1 MNRRRFL
8 QSTALLPLAA
18 AVPSRALEV
27 AAGKAEHC
35 IMLWLGGGM
44 AQIDTFD
51 PKPRMGDAVKNVP
64 GSYYPSI
71 KTAVRDVMVCEH
83 LKHTAPLMDRVTAL
97 RSVYHDVVD
106 EHAAAVNRMHTG
118 RPVSGTV
125 QYPSM
130 GSVVVHER
138 GGLTDK
144 VPPYVLMG
152 YPSPT
157 RGPGFLGAASGY
169 LYLTDT
175 ESGPA
180 GLTPPPGISSERKAR
195 REALLRRLRESA
207 KTAGQPE
214 SEATRNF
221 EQAQEQS
228 LRLAGPEFM
237 SVFDLAKEDAAL
249 RAGYGGELGQRCLL
263 ARRLVQRGVRFIE
276 VAHNMNF
283 ANGTGWDTHQKG
295 QLNQHVLI
303 QELDQALSSLI
314 LDLERVKLLEKTL
327 IVVSTEFG
335 RPPDF
340 DAQGGRGHQPQV
352 FSVVLAG
359 GGLRHRGAWGES
371 DELSKKPVKDAMS
384 VPDLFATI
392 YNTLGIAPDKVLY
405 DGDRPV
411 PVTDNGRPAAGLF
424 SEKG

>member
-1 MNRRRFL
+1 
-8 QSTALLPLAA
+8 
-18 AVPSRALEV
+18 
-27 AAGKAEHC
+27 
-35 IMLWLGGGM
+35 
-44 AQIDTFD
+44 
-51 PKPRMGDAVKNVP
+51 
-64 GSYYPSI
+64 
-71 KTAVRDVMVCEH
+71 
-83 LKHTAPLMDRVTAL
+83 
-97 RSVYHDVVD
+97 
-106 EHAAAVNRMHTG
+106 
-118 RPVSGTV
+118 
-125 QYPSM
+125 
-130 GSVVVHER
+130 VHER
-138 GGLTDK
+138 GGLNEK

-157 RGPGFLGAASGY
+157 RGPGFLGASCGY

-180 GLTPPPGISSERKAR
+180 GLAPPPGISGDRRAR
-195 REALLRRLRESA
+195 REVLLLRLRESA
-207 KTAGQPE
+207 KSAGLPE
-214 SEATRNF
+214 SDAARNF
-221 EQAQEQS
+221 ELAQDQS

-249 RAGYGGELGQRCLL
+249 RAGYGGEFGQRCLL

-283 ANGTGWDTHQKG
+283 VNGTGWDTHQKG

-303 QELDQALSSLI
+303 QELDQALSALM
-314 LDLERVKLLEKTL
+314 LDLERVKLLDKTL

-359 GGLRHRGAWGES
+359 GGLKHRGAYGES
-371 DELSKKPVKDAMS
+371 DELSKKPARDALS

-392 YNTLGIAPDKVLY
+392 YNTLGIAPDKVLH

-424 SEKG
+424 G

>member
-8 QSTALLPLAA
+8 QSSALLPLAGALPARA
-18 AVPSRALEV
+18 ANIPR
-27 AAGKAEHC
+27 GKAEHC

-51 PKPRMGDAVKNVP
+51 PKPQMGDAVKNVP

-71 KTAVRDVMVCEH
+71 KTAVPGVMVCEH
-83 LKHTAPLMDRVTAL
+83 LKKTAPLMDRVTAL

-125 QYPSM
+125 QYPSI

-138 GGLTDK
+138 GALNDT

-152 YPSPT
+152 YPSPS
-157 RGPGFLGAASGY
+157 RGPGFLGASCGY

-180 GLTPPPGISSERKAR
+180 GLTPPPGISSERQAR
-195 REALLRRLRESA
+195 REALLLRLRESA
-207 KTAGQPE
+207 KTAGLPE
-214 SEATRNF
+214 SEAAKNF
-221 EQAQEQS
+221 ELAQDQS

-237 SVFDLAKEDAAL
+237 SVFDLAKEEAAV
-249 RAGYGGELGQRCLL
+249 RESYGGEFGQRCLL

-283 ANGTGWDTHQKG
+283 VNGTGWDTHQKG

-303 QELDQALSSLI
+303 QELDQALSALI
-314 LDLERVKLLEKTL
+314 LDLERVKLLDKTL
-327 IVVSTEFG
+327 IVVSSEFG

-359 GGLRHRGAWGES
+359 GGLKHCGAWGES
-371 DELSKKPVKDAMS
+371 DALSRKPARDAMS

-392 YNTLGIAPDKVLY
+392 YNTLGIAPDGLLH

-411 PVTDNGRPAAGLF
+411 PVTDNGNPAAGLF
-424 SEKG
+424 V

>member
-1 MNRRRFL
+1 MRRRHFL
-8 QSTALLPLAA
+8 KSSALLPLAA
-18 AVPSRALEV
+18 GLHVVQGGEGSLL
-27 AAGKAEHC
+27 GKAEHC

-44 AQIDTFD
+44 AQMDTFD
-51 PKPRMGDAVKNVP
+51 PKRMGDAVKNVP

-71 KTAVRDVMVCEH
+71 KTAAPGVMVCEH
-83 LKHTAPLMDRVTAL
+83 LKRTAEVMDRMTVL
-97 RSVYHDVVD
+97 RTVHHDVID

-118 RPVSGTV
+118 RTVSGTV
-125 QYPSM
+125 QYPSI

-138 GGLTDK
+138 KGLNDK

-157 RGPGFLGAASGY
+157 RGPGFLGASCGY

-180 GLTPPPGISSERKAR
+180 GLTPPPGISSERQAR
-195 REALLRRLRESA
+195 REALLRRLRESSHS
-207 KTAGQPE
+207 AGPPE
-214 SEATRNF
+214 SEAARNF
-221 EQAQEQS
+221 AMAQDQS
-228 LRLAGPEFM
+228 FRLAGPEFM

-249 RAGYGGELGQRCLL
+249 REGYGGEFGQRCLL

-283 ANGTGWDTHQKG
+283 VNGTGWDTHQKG
-295 QLNQHVLI
+295 QLQQHVLI
-303 QELDQALSSLI
+303 RELDSALSSLV
-314 LDLERVKLLEKTL
+314 LDLERHKLLEKTL

-340 DAQGGRGHQPQV
+340 DSLGGRGHHPHT

-359 GGLRHRGAWGES
+359 GGLKHRGAWGES
-371 DELSKKPVKDAMS
+371 DEVAKKTVKDPVS

-392 YNTLGIAPDKVLY
+392 YGALGIAPDKALH

-411 PVTDNGRPAAGLF
+411 PVTDYGKAVGALF
-424 SEKG
+424 S

>member
-1 MNRRRFL
+1 
-8 QSTALLPLAA
+8 
-18 AVPSRALEV
+18 
-27 AAGKAEHC
+27 
-35 IMLWLGGGM
+35 MLWLGGGM

-51 PKPRMGDAVKNVP
+51 PKPQMGDAVKNVP

-71 KTAVRDVMVCEH
+71 RTAVPDVMVCQH
-83 LKHTAPLMDRVTAL
+83 LKRTAPLMDRVTAL

-118 RPVSGTV
+118 RQVSGTV
-125 QYPSM
+125 LYPSI

-138 GGLTDK
+138 GTLNDK

-152 YPSPT
+152 YPSPA
-157 RGPGFLGAASGY
+157 RGPGFLGASCGY

-180 GLTPPPGISSERKAR
+180 GLTPPPGIGSERKAR
-195 REALLRRLRESA
+195 REALLLRLRESA
-207 KTAGQPE
+207 KSAGLPE
-214 SEATRNF
+214 SEAARNF
-221 EQAQEQS
+221 ELAQDQS

-237 SVFDLAKEDAAL
+237 SVFDLGKEDAAL
-249 RAGYGGELGQRCLL
+249 RAGYGGEFGQRCLL

-283 ANGTGWDTHQKG
+283 VNGTGWDTHQKG

-303 QELDQALSSLI
+303 QELDQALSALM
-314 LDLERVKLLEKTL
+314 LDLERVKLLDKTL

-359 GGLRHRGAWGES
+359 GGLKHHGAWGES
-371 DELSKKPVKDAMS
+371 DALSKKPVKDAMS

-392 YNTLGIAPDKVLY
+392 YSSLGIAPDKMLH

-411 PVTDNGRPAAGLF
+411 PVTDGGRAAPLF
-424 SEKG
+424 G

>member
-1 MNRRRFL
+1 MNRRVFL
-8 QSTALLPLAA
+8 KSTALLPLAGG
-18 AVPSRALEV
+18 VPAFGAQV
-27 AAGKAEHC
+27 PGMGKAEHC

-51 PKPRMGDAVKNVP
+51 PKPQMGDAVKNVP

-71 KTAVRDVMVCEH
+71 RTTVPGVSVCEH
-83 LKHTAPLMDRVTAL
+83 LHRTAEFMDRATVL
-97 RSVYHDVVD
+97 RTVHHDVVD

-125 QYPSM
+125 QYPSL
-130 GSVVVHER
+130 GSVVVHAK
-138 GGLTDK
+138 GGLSDK
-144 VPPYVLMG
+144 VPAYVLMG

-157 RGPGFLGAASGY
+157 RGPGFLGASSGY

-180 GLTPPPGISSERKAR
+180 GLTPPPGISSERQAR
-195 REALLRRLRESA
+195 REALLRRLRDSA
-207 KTAGQPE
+207 STASGRTE
-214 SEATRNF
+214 TARNF
-221 EQAQEQS
+221 ELAQDQS

-237 SVFDLAKEDAAL
+237 SVFDLKIEPPAL
-249 RAGYGGELGQRCLL
+249 RESYGGELGQRCLL

-283 ANGTGWDTHQKG
+283 VNGTGWDTHQKG
-295 QLNQHVLI
+295 QLQQHVLI
-303 QELDQALSSLI
+303 KELDAALASLI
-314 LDLERVKLLEKTL
+314 RDLDQQRLLEKTL

-340 DAQGGRGHQPQV
+340 DSLGGRGHHPHV

-359 GGLRHRGAWGES
+359 GGLQHRGAWGES
-371 DELSKKPVKDAMS
+371 DDLAKAITRDPVS

-392 YNTLGIAPDKVLY
+392 YKTLGIAPDRILH

-411 PVTDNGRPAAGLF
+411 PVTDYGKAVGALF
-424 SEKG
+424 S